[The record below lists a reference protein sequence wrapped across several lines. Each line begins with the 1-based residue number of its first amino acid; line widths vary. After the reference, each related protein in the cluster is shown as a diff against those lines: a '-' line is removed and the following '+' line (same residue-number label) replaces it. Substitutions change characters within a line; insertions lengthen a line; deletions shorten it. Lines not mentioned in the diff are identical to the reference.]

1 MEQKMAHSKWRI
13 PLFIFG
19 AAVLSV
25 SYVVSL
31 FKTETITV
39 AGAVVGAASLA
50 LFALAAW
57 RLLPSWLNCFG
68 KNKELDV
75 SLDMTVTREQ
85 RKQVMKLIL
94 GSLFI
99 HLLVSMIIR
108 MFADGDPNPIHAL
121 RIYADIDS
129 IHYTEIAQYGYSN
142 ENLGYN
148 VLSRGER
155 ALDLVFFPAYPTLI
169 SLMMCLIPDVMICA
183 YLAAWI
189 PWIGAGFVVYRLF
202 RMDMPHD
209 RALYVLLIFCLF
221 PAAIFYSV
229 PMSESLFLLV
239 TASSLYF
246 ARKRRWFLAGL
257 FGMIASAT
265 RSAGVLT
272 LAPLVVELA
281 MQFDWTGFKP
291 FRDPETRKR
300 LIRSAAWLFLVPV
313 GILYYLSLNRMT
325 TGSMFTFMEYQH
337 YYWGQGMTWFFSG
350 MADQMDRLWRD
361 PESVWVLQGW
371 NLVVGFCSLGLMAFK
386 SKNLRPSYTM
396 WFMVYF
402 AFSYGAARLLSGPR
416 YMAVFFPL
424 AIAIDDMTAK
434 NQKETVFAVLLSGAL
449 VFTGCFVVRS
459 GIW

>member
-1 MEQKMAHSKWRI
+1 MNRKTAHLKWRL
-13 PLFIFG
+13 PLFLFG
-19 AAVLSV
+19 AAILSL
-25 SYVVSL
+25 SYVLML
-31 FKTETITV
+31 FKTENLTV

-68 KNKELDV
+68 RNKDRPEPLDE
-75 SLDMTVTREQ
+75 TVTKAQ
-85 RKQVMKLIL
+85 RKQVFILIL
-94 GSLFI
+94 ASLFV
-99 HLLVSMIIR
+99 HLFVSMVIR
-108 MFADGDPNPIHAL
+108 MIADGDPNPIHAL

-148 VLSRGER
+148 VLSRGDR

-169 SLMMCLIPDVMICA
+169 SLLMCLIPDVMICA

-189 PWIGAGFVVYRLF
+189 PWIGAGWMVYRLF
-202 RMDMPHD
+202 RLDMPHD
-209 RALYVLLIFCLF
+209 RAMFVLLLFCLF

-239 TASSLYF
+239 TASSLYY
-246 ARKRRWFLAGL
+246 ARKQRWFLAGL
-257 FGMIASAT
+257 FGMLSSAT
-265 RSAGVLT
+265 RSAGVLI
-272 LAPLVVELA
+272 LAPLVAELA
-281 MQFDWTGFKP
+281 MQFDWKGFKP
-291 FRDPETRKR
+291 FRDPETRHR
-300 LIRSAAWLFLVPV
+300 LIRSAAWLLMVPV

-325 TGSMFTFMEYQH
+325 TGSMFTFMEYQN

-350 MADQMDRLWRD
+350 MADQMDRLWRE

-371 NLVVGFCSLGLMAFK
+371 NLIVGFSCLALMVFR
-386 SKNLRPSYTM
+386 SRNLRPSYTI

-416 YMAVFFPL
+416 YMTVFFPL
-424 AIAIDDMTAK
+424 AIAVDELA
-434 NQKETVFAVLLSGAL
+434 NPNRKEEVFAVLLFGAL